1 LAFENKKIKAKY
13 KRFGLLRGGKILAN
27 LHATCHIQTRCTPFD
42 RNDET

>member
-27 LHATCHIQTRCTPFD
+27 LHATCHIQTRCAQAEK
-42 RNDET
+42 N